1 MAFFKA
7 KVLRQRKDG
16 MYVVYI
22 RVTQNRK
29 SQYIRTSWI
38 VDDMGL
44 SKDKQDVIDPFVAE
58 QTSKV
63 IARYYSILNRIDTQN
78 WTVKEIVDYIQ
89 KGKDGIS
96 FSMYARKHIEK
107 MKARGQERTSR
118 DYKWAL
124 YSLEKFAGGNEVM
137 FSQLTYSFLSRWI
150 DSLSQTARSKNKYPI
165 NIRQIHK
172 AAMLE
177 YNDEERG
184 IQLITNPWPKISIPK
199 EDTPH
204 KRAISP
210 NMLRRFFAVVPDF
223 SRFTHPLQ
231 ELGQDIAL
239 ISFCMCGINSID
251 LFFAKKSQYHNGI
264 FHYNRRKTIKSRSD
278 KAYFEIRVSQFIKP
292 TFEKYLSKD
301 MASPWLFD
309 FQDRLSTS
317 DSFNANVNAGISQ
330 ICKKVSSEFHAS
342 LYSFRHSWAT
352 IAQNGCGA
360 SLGDVDF
367 ALNHSTY
374 KMARVYTKIDYSP
387 AWELNEKVIDYIFF
401 SDKEPEHNEDSSAS
415 FERMSKYNLIRGEAF
430 ISGERASVIEDSGFT
445 NVEQV
450 IAKVLM
456 SMHDDLPRPTKVQ
469 IKITNLDKRQIQL
482 YQRIL
487 Q

>member
-1 MAFFKA
+1 MATLKA
-7 KVLRQRKDG
+7 TVKSKRKDG

-22 RVTQNRK
+22 RFAHNRK
-29 SQYIRTSWI
+29 VSYLRTSWM
-38 VDDMGL
+38 VNDKGL
-44 SKDKQDVIDPFVAE
+44 SRNKKDILDPSVIQ
-58 QTSKV
+58 QTSRL
-63 IARYYSILNRIDTQN
+63 IDNYYNILNRIDTQD

-96 FSMYARKHIEK
+96 FSAYARKHIEK
-107 MKARGQERTSR
+107 MIARGQERTSR

-124 YSLEKFAGGNEVM
+124 YNLEKFAGGNEVM

-172 AAMLE
+172 AAMFE

-199 EDTPH
+199 EDPPN

-210 NMLRRFFAVVPDF
+210 NMLRKFFAVVPDF

-231 ELGQDIAL
+231 ELGQDVAL
-239 ISFCMCGINSID
+239 ISFCMCGINSVD
-251 LFFAKKSQYHNGI
+251 LFYAEKSQYHDGI
-264 FHYNRRKTIKSRSD
+264 FHYNRRKTRKSRSD
-278 KAYFEIRVSQFIKP
+278 SAYFEIRVPQFIIP
-292 TFEKYLSKD
+292 IFEKYLSKD
-301 MASPWLFD
+301 TKSPWLFD
-309 FQDRLSTS
+309 FHERLSTP
-317 DSFNANVNAGISQ
+317 DSFNANVNSGISQ
-330 ICKKVSSEFHAS
+330 ICKKVSPDFHAS

-360 SLGDVDF
+360 SLGDIDF

-387 AWELNEKVIDYIFF
+387 AWELNEKVLDYIFF
-401 SDKEPEHNEDSSAS
+401 SNKEPDNNEDPTKS

-430 ISGERASVIEDSGFT
+430 ISGECVSLIEDSGFT

-450 IAKVLM
+450 ITTLL
-456 SMHDDLPRPTKVQ
+456 SSLPENIERPTKVQ
-469 IKITNLDKRQIQL
+469 IKINNLDKKQTQL
-482 YQRIL
+482 HQRVL
-487 Q
+487 K

>member
-1 MAFFKA
+1 MATLKA
-7 KVLRQRKDG
+7 TVKSKRKDG

-22 RVTQNRK
+22 RFAHNRK
-29 SQYIRTSWI
+29 VSYLRTSWM
-38 VDDMGL
+38 VNDKGL
-44 SKDKQDVIDPFVAE
+44 SRNKKDILDPSVIQ
-58 QTSKV
+58 QTSKL
-63 IARYYSILNRIDTQN
+63 IDNYYNILNRIDTQD
-78 WTVKEIVDYIQ
+78 WTVNEIVDYIQ

-96 FSMYARKHIEK
+96 FSAYARKHIEK
-107 MKARGQERTSR
+107 MIARGQERTSR

-124 YSLEKFAGGNEVM
+124 YHLEKFAGGNEVM

-184 IQLITNPWPKISIPK
+184 IQLITNPWLKISIPQ
-199 EDTPH
+199 EDTPN
-204 KRAISP
+204 KKAISP
-210 NMLRRFFAVVPDF
+210 NMLRKFFAVVPDF

-231 ELGQDIAL
+231 ELGQDVAL
-239 ISFCMCGINSID
+239 ISFCMCGINSVD
-251 LFFAKKSQYHNGI
+251 LFYAEKNQYYNGN
-264 FHYNRRKTIKSRSD
+264 FHYNRRKTRKSRLDS
-278 KAYFEIRVSQFIKP
+278 AYFEIRVPQFIKP

-301 MASPWLFD
+301 IKSPWLFD
-309 FQDRLSTS
+309 FQERLSTP

-330 ICKKVSSEFHAS
+330 ICRKVSPDFHAS

-360 SLGDVDF
+360 SLGDIDF

-387 AWELNEKVIDYIFF
+387 AWDLNEKVIEYIFF
-401 SDKEPEHNEDSSAS
+401 SNKEPDNNENSTNS

-430 ISGERASVIEDSGFT
+430 ISGECVSVVEDSGFT

-450 IAKVLM
+450 ILKLF
-456 SMHDDLPRPTKVQ
+456 SLLSKDIERPTKVQ
-469 IKITNLDKRQIQL
+469 IKITNTDKKQTQL
-482 YQRIL
+482 YQRIM

>member
-1 MAFFKA
+1 
-7 KVLRQRKDG
+7 

-22 RVTQNRK
+22 RFAHNRK
-29 SQYIRTSWI
+29 VSYLRTSWM
-38 VDDMGL
+38 VNDKGL
-44 SKDKQDVIDPFVAE
+44 SRNKKDILDPSVIQ
-58 QTSKV
+58 QTSRL
-63 IARYYSILNRIDTQN
+63 IDNYYNILNRIDTQD

-96 FSMYARKHIEK
+96 FSAYARKHIEK
-107 MKARGQERTSR
+107 MIARGQERTSR

-124 YSLEKFAGGNEVM
+124 YNLEKFAGGNEVM

-172 AAMLE
+172 AAMFE

-199 EDTPH
+199 EDTPN

-210 NMLRRFFAVVPDF
+210 NMLRKFFAVVPDF

-231 ELGQDIAL
+231 ELGQDVAL
-239 ISFCMCGINSID
+239 ISFCMCGINSVD
-251 LFFAKKSQYHNGI
+251 LFYAEKSQYHDGI
-264 FHYNRRKTIKSRSD
+264 FHYNRRKTRKSRSD
-278 KAYFEIRVSQFIKP
+278 SAYFEIRVPQFIIP
-292 TFEKYLSKD
+292 IFEKYLSKD
-301 MASPWLFD
+301 TKSPWLFD
-309 FQDRLSTS
+309 FHERLSTP
-317 DSFNANVNAGISQ
+317 DSFNANVNSGISQ
-330 ICKKVSSEFHAS
+330 ICKKVSPDFHAS
-342 LYSFRHSWAT
+342 LYSFRNSWAT

-360 SLGDVDF
+360 SLGDIDF

-387 AWELNEKVIDYIFF
+387 AWELNEKVLDYIFF
-401 SDKEPEHNEDSSAS
+401 SNKEPDNNEDPTKS

-430 ISGERASVIEDSGFT
+430 ISGECVSLIEDSGFT

-450 IAKVLM
+450 ITTLL
-456 SMHDDLPRPTKVQ
+456 SSLPENIERPTKVQ
-469 IKITNLDKRQIQL
+469 IKINNLDKKQTQL
-482 YQRIL
+482 HQRVL
-487 Q
+487 K

>member
-1 MAFFKA
+1 MATLKA
-7 KVLRQRKDG
+7 TVKSKRKDG

-22 RVTQNRK
+22 RFAHNRK
-29 SQYIRTSWI
+29 VSYLRTSWM
-38 VDDMGL
+38 VNDKGL
-44 SKDKQDVIDPFVAE
+44 SRNKKDIIDPYVIQ
-58 QTSKV
+58 QTSKL
-63 IARYYSILNRIDTQN
+63 IDQYYNTMNRIDTQD

-124 YSLEKFAGGNEVM
+124 YSLEKFAGDNEIM

-150 DSLSQTARSKNKYPI
+150 DSISQTARSKNKYPI

-199 EDTPH
+199 EDTPN

-264 FHYNRRKTIKSRSD
+264 FHYNRRKTSKSRSD
-278 KAYFEIRVSQFIKP
+278 NAYFEIRVPQFIKL

-317 DSFNANVNAGISQ
+317 DSFNANINAGISQ
-330 ICKKVSSEFHAS
+330 ICKKVSPDFHAS

-367 ALNHSTY
+367 ALNHSTF
-374 KMARVYTKIDYSP
+374 KLARVYTKIDYSP
-387 AWELNEKVIDYIFF
+387 AWELNEKVIDYVFF
-401 SDKEPEHNEDSSAS
+401 SNEDIEKSEDANTF

-430 ISGERASVIEDSGFT
+430 ICGNRVCVIEDSGFT

-450 IAKVLM
+450 IMKLLV
-456 SMHDDLPRPTKVQ
+456 SLPNDISRPSKVQ
-469 IKITNLDKRQIQL
+469 IKITNLDKKQTQL
-482 YQRIL
+482 YQRLI